1 MAGSSVQLKE
11 PIPTNSGLIGSFY
24 SDKSGLGKSGIHC
37 FTCNEELLPKARFCG
52 ECGQSTTPRKND
64 AFVNPNLGSNY
75 LNDQRAQVVGT
86 PKFARI
92 SPQMKR
98 AIPPQLKQEY
108 CKVSCLLARE
118 RAFLILH
125 YSVFLIASL
134 FGLWCAFKAYND
146 LNADEMTRAVVAFIP
161 LICIN
166 TVAFACLVP
175 IKGTKR
181 EVSRMKERLTYLHY
195 QIEYLNLA

>member
-1 MAGSSVQLKE
+1 MPSSSIQLKE
-11 PIPTNSGLIGSFY
+11 QIATKGGLIGSFY
-24 SDKSGLGKSGIHC
+24 NDKSGLDKAAVHC
-37 FTCNEELLPKARFCG
+37 FTCNEELLPTAKFCG
-52 ECGQSTTPRKND
+52 ECGLSTNGKQNN
-64 AFVNPNLGSNY
+64 VSINPNLGSNY
-75 LNDQRAQVVGT
+75 LNEQRAQVVST
-86 PKFARI
+86 PKFARV

-98 AIPPQLKQEY
+98 SIPPHLKQEY

-118 RAFLILH
+118 RAFLIMH

-195 QIEYLNLA
+195 QIEYVNLA